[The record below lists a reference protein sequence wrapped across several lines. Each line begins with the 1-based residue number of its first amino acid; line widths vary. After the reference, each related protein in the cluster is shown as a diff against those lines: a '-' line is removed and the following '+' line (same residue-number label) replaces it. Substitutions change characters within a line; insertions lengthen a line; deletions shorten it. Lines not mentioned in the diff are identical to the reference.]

1 MADVKAFWG
10 AVKETAS
17 RLTEDCYYV
26 ISLDKPSRGVT
37 GGTICHV
44 TRESAARLLVEETH
58 RLAEPA
64 EVQKYL
70 SAQETAAVEYA
81 KKERERLL
89 ATNPLLAAM
98 ESAGAKSK
106 ENPKK

>member
-17 RLTEDCYYV
+17 RLPDECYYV
-26 ISLDKPSRGVT
+26 VSLEKPSRGIT

-44 TRESAARLLVEETH
+44 TRECAARLLVEETH

-70 SAQETAAVEYA
+70 AAQEVAAGENA

-98 ESAGAKSK
+98 ESAGAKKETSK
-106 ENPKK
+106 K